1 MDAKFAGFI
10 GFILGTV
17 VGGIATFFAVQNK
30 FDQRLEKE
38 IAEFKAFYV
47 NDTDIRK
54 TENSDEEVADAEE
67 DENFIAQIDEIVNP
81 SDIPQAAI
89 DSAKAMRAVI
99 RDGNGTNERTN
110 YTKTISEEGYLV
122 AEDNAKKP
130 YVITADDYF
139 NPMGKQAEYTR
150 KRVYYDSENGEIYDE
165 EGNYLEDTD
174 ASVGYFNTTG
184 ISEGNQNT
192 VFVCNEAEEILY
204 EVCNDDPVM

>member
-10 GFILGTV
+10 GFVLGTV
-17 VGGIATFFAVQNK
+17 VGGIVTFFAVQNK

-47 NDTDIRK
+47 DDSVITADK
-54 TENSDEEVADAEE
+54 TCENETEEDDEEFEFGIDGE
-67 DENFIAQIDEIVNP
+67 IAPE
-81 SDIPQAAI
+81 AI
-89 DSAKAMRAVI
+89 DAARAMGVALT
-99 RDGNGTNERTN
+99 RDSGNGTNE
-110 YTKTISEEGYLV
+110 KTDYSKTVTEEGYV
-122 AEDNAKKP
+122 MAEDDVRKP

-139 NPMGKQAEYTR
+139 NPMGKMAEYER

-165 EGNYLEDTD
+165 EGNYLDDTD

-192 VFVCNEAEEILY
+192 VFVCNDAERILY
-204 EVCNDDPVM
+204 EVCNDDPVI

>member
-1 MDAKFAGFI
+1 MNARVAGFV

-17 VGGIATFFAVQNK
+17 VGGIATFFAVQQK

-47 NDTDIRK
+47 DDSAITADK
-54 TENSDEEVADAEE
+54 THENETEEADEEFEFGIDGE
-67 DENFIAQIDEIVNP
+67 IAPE
-81 SDIPQAAI
+81 AI
-89 DSAKAMRAVI
+89 DAARAMGVALT
-99 RDGNGTNERTN
+99 RDSGNGTNE
-110 YTKTISEEGYLV
+110 KTDYSKTVAEEGYV
-122 AEDNAKKP
+122 MAEDTGKKP

-139 NPMGKQAEYTR
+139 NPMGKMADYQR

-165 EGNYLEDTD
+165 DGNYLEDSD

-192 VFVCNEAEEILY
+192 VFVCNESEEVLY
-204 EVCNDDPVM
+204 EVCNDDPVI

>member
-47 NDTDIRK
+47 DDSVITADK
-54 TENSDEEVADAEE
+54 EHEDETEEADEEFEFGIE
-67 DENFIAQIDEIVNP
+67 GEIAPE
-81 SDIPQAAI
+81 AI
-89 DSAKAMRAVI
+89 DAARAMGVALT
-99 RDGNGTNERTN
+99 RDSGNGTNERTD
-110 YTKTISEEGYLV
+110 YTKTIVEGGYAM
-122 AEDNAKKP
+122 AEDTAKKP

-192 VFVCNEAEEILY
+192 VFVCNDAEGVLY